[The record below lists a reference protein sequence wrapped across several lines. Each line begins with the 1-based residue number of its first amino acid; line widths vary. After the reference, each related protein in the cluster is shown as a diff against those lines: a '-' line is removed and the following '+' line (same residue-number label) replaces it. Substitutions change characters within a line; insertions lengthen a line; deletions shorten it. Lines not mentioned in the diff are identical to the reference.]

1 LAVYRVYIDFG
12 SVLRVVK
19 DFYDLEDALSFIQ
32 KSQEKCR
39 KSCSFEVV
47 KVLRETEEW
56 FDEELLLEAKSI
68 PKRRRWKWSVERKLK
83 GDI

>member
-19 DFYDLEDALSFIQ
+19 DFCDLEEALGFIQ
-32 KSQEKCR
+32 ESQEKCR
-39 KSCSFEVV
+39 RSCSFEVV

-56 FDEELLLEAKSI
+56 VDEELLLEVRSV
-68 PKRRRWKWSVERKLK
+68 PKRKRKWKT
-83 GDI
+83 